1 MKITAFALLLILSVT
16 PSKAQDSQTGFNFL
30 RLPVSAHAAAIGGD
44 NITMIEDDEALI
56 FNNPSLLSSVS
67 DKSINLN
74 FMHYMRGANMASAA
88 FNRNIGEHASWALSA
103 QYLDYGKMKEVDADN
118 VQTGEFN
125 AKDISLAGYFSYML
139 AEKLAGGIAMKVI
152 TSYIGDYNS
161 IAMGVDLGLNYYDSD
176 HRYDKMPLDVQL
188 GVSKQLTS
196 TPIRYSATIVD
207 MNHWNYKLID
217 HLIVGADAYLSES
230 FWIGLGYNFR
240 RAHEMRIFDT
250 SGEAK
255 SHGAG
260 FSMGAG
266 LNLERFKLN
275 LAYGK
280 YHVSNNSIIINIAY
294 TL

>member
-152 TSYIGDYNS
+152 TSLYWR
-161 IAMGVDLGLNYYDSD
+161 L
-176 HRYDKMPLDVQL
+176 
-188 GVSKQLTS
+188 
-196 TPIRYSATIVD
+196 
-207 MNHWNYKLID
+207 
-217 HLIVGADAYLSES
+217 
-230 FWIGLGYNFR
+230 
-240 RAHEMRIFDT
+240 
-250 SGEAK
+250 
-255 SHGAG
+255 
-260 FSMGAG
+260 
-266 LNLERFKLN
+266 
-275 LAYGK
+275 
-280 YHVSNNSIIINIAY
+280 
-294 TL
+294 